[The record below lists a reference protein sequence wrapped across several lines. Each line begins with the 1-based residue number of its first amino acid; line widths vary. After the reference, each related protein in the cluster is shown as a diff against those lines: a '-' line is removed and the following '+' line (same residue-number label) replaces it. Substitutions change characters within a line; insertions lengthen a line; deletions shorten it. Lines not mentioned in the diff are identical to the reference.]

1 MKNSERFN
9 TRYDHAEEK
18 ICELEGNTAEIME
31 SEERKKKI
39 KEKINRESTMC
50 GTLPSRPA

>member
-18 ICELEGNTAEIME
+18 NCELEAKTAEIME
-31 SEERKKKI
+31 SEERKKK
-39 KEKINRESTMC
+39 
-50 GTLPSRPA
+50 